1 MVKKSFS
8 LFLVFLLVM
17 SNFSSTLAANNENAT
32 TNDDWTLVWED
43 NFEGS
48 ELDLSKW
55 SYDKGNGFYD
65 NSGTYISGWGNE
77 ELQYYQE
84 DNVRVSDG
92 KLIIEGK
99 KETASDDKGTY
110 QYTSG
115 KIHTQGKFSQKYGK
129 FEARMA
135 LPEGQG
141 YWPAFWM
148 MPEEDKYGGWAA
160 SGEIDIMENA
170 GGTPHKVGGA
180 IHYGGQ
186 WPNNTYTAKD
196 YYFPAGQDVT
206 DFNVY
211 AVEWEPGEIRWY
223 VNGELFQTLNN
234 WSSTGTGNPT
244 KFAYPAPFDQEFY
257 IILNLA
263 IGGWYGGNPDGS
275 TEFPGEMIVDY
286 VKVYELT
293 GRDYLEPVE
302 PVFDPEELPANAKE
316 AIDGN
321 YVYDKDFTK
330 GITKISNAQELENN
344 WDKNFWNLVYLP
356 DFNGNASAS
365 VEAIEG
371 KNFAKVDISQ
381 GGNQPYSVQLIQN
394 VTLGKGRWYQLSFDA
409 KSTANR
415 NVNVK
420 LGGGPDRGYTAYSPS
435 VDFSLT
441 NEVQSYELAFQMQHE
456 TDIASRLE
464 FNMGLNTNPVWIG
477 NVKVEEIDP
486 VDPYNE
492 DQPKTPLRNGNH
504 VYNGS
509 FDLGRIDRM
518 TYWNFNVNNATAEA
532 SVHPDARQLEVNID
546 EAGANEEAVTLVQNG
561 MNLLA
566 TDEYKLTFHGKASSN
581 RDIQVAFLSKDGTET
596 YLEKQ
601 PVQLTSSMEEKE
613 VTFVMPNETDVEG
626 QLVFYFGGNN
636 HNVVLDNV
644 KLVRLTNNNE
654 ALSFDDIFPLKN
666 GDFSNGFYKWDKH
679 IQGDHEP
686 GTSQATINVVEGQLI
701 ATIDNEGWEPW
712 HVLLMQNGMDLHPNK
727 TYSLSFE
734 ASSTVDRKVEVVLEN
749 ATYNRFFSE
758 VVDVTDSMQKF
769 EFEFEMSSSDKVDLK
784 YLLGKVANAG
794 EIGNHEVVIDN
805 VRLEVK
811 EDSKIYFP
819 LSNGDF
825 TSELE
830 NWHGHVQGIYEG
842 TSDASFYGEDGVAN
856 ISVGNVG
863 ANPWDISLSQE
874 GLTLHENQTY
884 VVEFDAKADIDRKLE
899 LVLDNG
905 APGYHR
911 YFERILDLT
920 EDWNTYRYEFDM
932 PETDTVG
939 LKFLV
944 GKVGGIE
951 LEEAHNIYLD
961 NVRLE
966 VKGARAA
973 LAGLEEGEEAPIEQ
987 PSEPEEPVVSP
998 NEKEWKEVGE
1008 NLLHDGSFETTTE
1021 FGSGENLVEG
1031 WNVHNQGV
1039 YEDWAGLAS
1048 FSVENE
1054 EAKVQFQQE
1063 GWEWWHIQL
1072 FQDGIHVP
1080 SGMYKIAFDMK
1091 SEFARSVKV
1100 ELAGSG
1106 VPIQSFEI
1114 DEEMQTYST
1123 IIEVAENGSYKFL
1136 IGLGRDAADAELE
1149 VPYTMLIDNVKL
1161 VAVEELEI
1169 VEDPQ
1174 VPVVDPDEKEN
1185 ETEQPKQETP
1195 NNETDQDK
1203 TKDEKSNQEGED
1215 LEQEVTP
1222 PSSEEDGKA
1231 LPNTATNTFNA
1242 LLIGLLMFAIGF
1254 GILFLSNKRKLLR
1267 AE

>member
-17 SNFSSTLAANNENAT
+17 SNFSSTITANSENT
-32 TNDDWTLVWED
+32 TSDDDWTLVWED

-48 ELDLSKW
+48 ELDTSKW
-55 SYDKGNGFYD
+55 NYDIGNGFYD
-65 NSGTYISGWGNE
+65 NSGNYISGWGNE
-77 ELQYYQE
+77 ELQFYKE

-92 KLIIEGK
+92 KLIIKGL
-99 KETASDDKGTY
+99 KENASDDKGTY

-135 LPEGQG
+135 LPKGQG

-170 GGTPHKVGGA
+170 GGTPHKIGGA

-196 YYFPAGQDVT
+196 YYFPEGKDVT

-211 AVEWEPGEIRWY
+211 SVEWEPGEIRWY
-223 VNGELFQTLNN
+223 VNGQLYQTLNN
-234 WSSTGTGNPT
+234 WSSTGAGNPT

-293 GRDYLEPVE
+293 GRDYKEPVE
-302 PVFDPEELPANAKE
+302 PEFEAEELPADAKH
-316 AIDGN
+316 AVDGN
-321 YVYDKDFTK
+321 YVYDTEYSN
-330 GITKISNAQELENN
+330 GITTISNGQELANN
-344 WDKNFWNLVYLP
+344 WDKDFWNLVYLP
-356 DFNGNASAS
+356 DFNGNASAT
-365 VEAIEG
+365 VEAVDG
-371 KNFAKVDISQ
+371 KNFAKVNIAQ

-415 NVNVK
+415 NMNVK

-435 VDFSLT
+435 IDFDLK
-441 NEVQSYELAFQMQHE
+441 NDVQSYNLAFQMQHD

-492 DQPKTPLRNGNH
+492 DRAKTPLRNGNH

-518 TYWNFNVNNATAEA
+518 TYWNFNVNNATAVA
-532 SVHPDARQLEVNID
+532 TVDPLARQLAVKIDNSGVNP
-546 EAGANEEAVTLVQNG
+546 EAISLVQKG

-566 TDEYKLTFHGKASSN
+566 TDEYKLTFSGKAASD
-581 RDIQVAFLSKDGTET
+581 RDIHVAILSKDGTQT

-601 PVQLTSSMEEKE
+601 EVQLSSSMAEKE
-613 VTFVMPNETDVEG
+613 VTFQMPNVTDVEG

-636 HNVVLDNV
+636 HDVILDDV
-644 KLVRLTNNNE
+644 KLVRLTNNNA

-666 GDFSNGFYKWDKH
+666 GDFSNGFTKWEKH
-679 IQGDHEP
+679 IHGDHEP
-686 GTSQATINVVEGQLI
+686 GTSQATMDVVEGQLKT
-701 ATIDNEGWEPW
+701 TIDNEGWEPW
-712 HVLLMQNGMDLHPNK
+712 HVILMQNGMDLHPNK
-727 TYSLSFE
+727 TYTLSFE
-734 ASSTVDRKVEVVLEN
+734 ASSTVTLNVEVVLEN
-749 ATYNRFFSE
+749 STYNRYFSE
-758 VVDVTDSMQKF
+758 VVEVTDSMKKF
-769 EFEFEMSSSDKVDLK
+769 EFEFEMSQKDKVDLK
-784 YLLGKVANAG
+784 YLLGK
-794 EIGNHEVVIDN
+794 IGSALEVGAHEVVIDN
-805 VRLEVK
+805 VRLQIK
-811 EDSKIYFP
+811 EDSKLYFP
-819 LSNGDF
+819 LMNGDF
-825 TSELE
+825 SLALDG
-830 NWHGHVQGIYEG
+830 WYGHVQGQYDG
-842 TSDASFYGEDGVAN
+842 PSDATFNVEAGVAK

-863 ANPWDISLSQE
+863 DNPWDISLSQE
-874 GLTLHENQTY
+874 ELSLGENLTY
-884 VVEFDAKADIDRKLE
+884 VVEFDAKADVERKVE

-905 APGYHR
+905 APNYHR
-911 YFERILDLT
+911 YFERTLDVT
-920 EDWNTYRYEFDM
+920 ENWVTYRYEFEM

-944 GKVGGIE
+944 GKVAGLNVE
-951 LEEAHNIYLD
+951 QAHNISLD

-966 VKGARAA
+966 VKGARAL
-973 LAGLEEGEEAPIEQ
+973 LAGLEEGEELPGD
-987 PSEPEEPVVSP
+987 SEDPTTPTL
-998 NEKEWKEVGE
+998 EKEWKEVGE
-1008 NLLHDGSFETTTE
+1008 NLLLDGSFETTTE

-1031 WNVHNQGV
+1031 WNIHNQGM
-1039 YEDWAGLAS
+1039 YEEWAGLAD

-1054 EAKVQFQQE
+1054 EAIVQIQQE
-1063 GWEWWHIQL
+1063 GWDWWHIQL
-1072 FQDGIHVP
+1072 FQDGIDVP

-1091 SEFARSVKV
+1091 SDYARSVKV
-1100 ELAGSG
+1100 ELDGSG
-1106 VPIQSFEI
+1106 TGLHTFDVN
-1114 DEEMQTYST
+1114 EEMQTYST
-1123 IIEVAENGSYKFL
+1123 VIEVAEDGSYKFL
-1136 IGLGRDAADAELE
+1136 IGFGREASSEELE

-1161 VAVEELEI
+1161 VAVEPHPDGEEDTVNPEVPGEPNDNEI
-1169 VEDPQ
+1169 PKEEAPI
-1174 VPVVDPDEKEN
+1174 DEKE
-1185 ETEQPKQETP
+1185 E
-1195 NNETDQDK
+1195 DK
-1203 TKDEKSNQEGED
+1203 TTEDTANQNDEE
-1215 LEQEVTP
+1215 LEQEVTT
-1222 PSSEEDGKA
+1222 PSTDEKDGKA
-1231 LPNTATNTFNA
+1231 LPNTATNVFNA
-1242 LLIGLLMFAIGF
+1242 LLIGLLMLAVGF
-1254 GILFLSNKRKLLR
+1254 GVFFLSNRRKLVKS
-1267 AE
+1267 E